1 MIFFSP
7 ATPPYISPLQCPF
20 PEVQTNDCP
29 PCLKNNLCCNSECTR
44 AVLPPKPC
52 FALLAQLPPPMPGS
66 YVPQCTP
73 DGNFAPIQ
81 FWGSTGYSWCVNVAT
96 GKPLSESVRP
106 GQQLNCSGTMWRGA
120 LMCLVWCAHKRLYMY
135 VWGCIYG

>member
-1 MIFFSP
+1 MSFALFTNS
-7 ATPPYISPLQCPF
+7 TPPYISPLQCPF

-29 PCLKNNLCCNSECTR
+29 PCLKKNLCCNSECTR

-96 GKPLSESVRP
+96 ASLSQS
-106 GQQLNCSGTMWRGA
+106 LFDLDNS
-120 LMCLVWCAHKRLYMY
+120 
-135 VWGCIYG
+135 